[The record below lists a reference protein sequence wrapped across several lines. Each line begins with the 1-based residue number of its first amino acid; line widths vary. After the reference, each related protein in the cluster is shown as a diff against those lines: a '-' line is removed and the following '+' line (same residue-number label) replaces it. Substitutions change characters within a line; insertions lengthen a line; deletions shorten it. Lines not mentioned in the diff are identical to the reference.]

1 MGSTAGADETEAAI
15 IAKALEEI
23 KKHRLKNTPGN

>member
-1 MGSTAGADETEAAI
+1 MNSAAGADETEAAI

-23 KKHRLKNTPGN
+23 KKHRLKN